1 MAIRLLNGPVEVTTG
16 WTSARLASASMHSS
30 MLIPNVM
37 HLSIRCCTCMND
49 DGDADHRS

>member
-1 MAIRLLNGPVEVTTG
+1 VEVTAG

-37 HLSIRCCTCMND
+37 HRSIRCCTCGNH
-49 DGDADHRS
+49 DGDDHHTVIN